1 MTKIDFSDIIFVTVL
16 QQGRSLTQLRFSGIS
31 SLKEL
36 MQRLRQSLH
45 QYTGL
50 LTIQLR
56 NSTQGWSRENQMLFA
71 A

>member
-1 MTKIDFSDIIFVTVL
+1 MVKIDFSDIIFVTVL
-16 QQGRSLTQLRFSGIS
+16 QQGRSLAQLTFSGLHSI
-31 SLKEL
+31 KEL

-45 QYTGL
+45 QYNGL

-56 NSTQGWSRENQMLFA
+56 NSTQGWSKENQMLFA